1 MVAFRRQNSVSQI
14 DGGCR
19 SAASTFAVFN
29 FGGST
34 TPCGLSARETGDA
47 GFGVAG
53 AVVELAGAVGAPTG
67 ATVEIVGAIYELGGA
82 AVELTGATLGF
93 AGALFELTGKTIE
106 VGVPAIDTTRL
117 GAIVE
122 FFGIALAI
130 GGAAPHIADASFEIA
145 DASLFRAA
153 DGFVDASSSSDQPER
168 IARSIVPHMYVLAV
182 RLMSYNPNH
191 TLVPSLLLIYP
202 I

>member
-1 MVAFRRQNSVSQI
+1 MVTFRRQNSVSQI

-19 SAASTFAVFN
+19 SAASTFAVFCA
-29 FGGST
+29 GGS
-34 TPCGLSARETGDA
+34 PRGNRD
-47 GFGVAG
+47 FGVAG
-53 AVVELAGAVGAPTG
+53 AVVEL
-67 ATVEIVGAIYELGGA
+67 
-82 AVELTGATLGF
+82 
-93 AGALFELTGKTIE
+93 TGKTSE
-106 VGVPAIDTTRL
+106 VVVPAIETTRL

-182 RLMSYNPNH
+182 RLMS
-191 TLVPSLLLIYP
+191 
-202 I
+202 